1 MKIAQ
6 NVILLVSHVVI
17 LLKVIAL
24 IVTPLEYFIK
34 EFVIK
39 NLYVQAKLLKS
50 FVIVLTVTLLVKS
63 VLPDLTL
70 LVQNV
75 TRQKD
80 YFIKINVF

>member
-17 LLKVIAL
+17 LRKVIAL

-39 NLYVQAKLLKS
+39 NLYVQAKPLKS